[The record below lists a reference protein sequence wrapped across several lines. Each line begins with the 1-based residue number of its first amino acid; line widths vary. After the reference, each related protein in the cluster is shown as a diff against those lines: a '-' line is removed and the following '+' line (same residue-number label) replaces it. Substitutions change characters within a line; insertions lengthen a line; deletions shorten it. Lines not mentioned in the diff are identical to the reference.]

1 MNFIRKPDDKQRK
14 LWYNVDKRDGRQKM
28 RTQTFKPS
36 SKYLSKSRLGITIV
50 AALILAGGVLLGWLM
65 SFDQEIGSI
74 GFRIVVIVTAIADVV
89 WWAPAMLLTGP
100 YYRSLSYEI
109 QDDEVIVRAGI
120 LTKSVK
126 HVPYRTV
133 TNLTVK
139 RDILDRWLFGL
150 GTLNIQTAGMSGQ
163 TGAEERLV
171 GLPNVQE
178 VYEMVVTEL
187 RRFRGGMAP
196 TAAEVEGAPAV
207 ASADT
212 LGAILAEVR
221 AIRQSLE
228 RD

>member
-1 MNFIRKPDDKQRK
+1 MKTK
-14 LWYNVDKRDGRQKM
+14 
-28 RTQTFKPS
+28 TFKPNP
-36 SKYLSKSRLGITIV
+36 KYLTKLRLNITIV
-50 AALILAGGVLLGWLM
+50 ALLILAGGILLGWLM
-65 SFDQEIGSI
+65 SFDREIGMS
-74 GFRIVVIVTAIADVV
+74 GFRIVVIVTAILDAV
-89 WWAPAMLLTGP
+89 WWVPAMLVTGP
-100 YYRSLSYEI
+100 YYHSLSYEI

-178 VYEMVVTEL
+178 VYEIVVTEL

-196 TAAEVEGAPAV
+196 TAAGVEDELTV

-212 LGAILAEVR
+212 LNAILAEVR
-221 AIRQSLE
+221 AIRQALE
-228 RD
+228 AGGGLE

>member
-1 MNFIRKPDDKQRK
+1 M
-14 LWYNVDKRDGRQKM
+14 
-28 RTQTFKPS
+28 QTRVFNPS
-36 SKYLSKSRLGITIV
+36 SKYLSKSRLSITI
-50 AALILAGGVLLGWLM
+50 AALLILAGGILLGWLM
-65 SFDQEIGSI
+65 SFDRSI
-74 GFRIVVIVTAIADVV
+74 GASGARIIVTVIAIADVV

-120 LTKSVK
+120 WTKSVK

-139 RDILDRWLFGL
+139 RDILDRWLFDL

-171 GLPNVQE
+171 GLTNVQE
-178 VYEMVVTEL
+178 VYEMVVAEL

-196 TAAEVEGAPAV
+196 TAAEVEGESSV
-207 ASADT
+207 ADAMN
-212 LGAILAEVR
+212 AILAEVR
-221 AIRQSLE
+221 AIRQAME
-228 RD
+228 AD